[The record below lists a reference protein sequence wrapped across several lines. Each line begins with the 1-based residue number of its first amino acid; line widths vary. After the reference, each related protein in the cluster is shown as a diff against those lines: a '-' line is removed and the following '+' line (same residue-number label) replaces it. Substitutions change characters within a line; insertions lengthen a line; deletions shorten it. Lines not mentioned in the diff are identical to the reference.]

1 MSEIFKISVS
11 ELYKKPF
18 RIVIIFLLN
27 LLVVFG
33 VNRFDIKV
41 EIFTVF
47 VPLILTIL
55 FIEEY
60 KTKKWKDILINF
72 LIYLGIFSL
81 NALLLYKQIEIL
93 DREEFLNNSQILFF
107 NLKTVSTDII
117 VSIFAMG
124 FLYSVVKNLKYKIAV
139 VDMFRYFK
147 EKSSRILV
155 PFYGI
160 IFTLYISVLI
170 YYGLNTDV
178 CYDLLNIF
186 FLFFVVT
193 FICFLMLVFKNFL
206 ISDKKDEVTY
216 RLREKS
222 LGFYIRYIGILI
234 GLIIVAGIIISGY
247 IMITSMMRKN
257 GLFLMITGGIIA
269 LLLVVIVEI
278 LLLNMLIKI
287 YGKAQTKPMN
297 FKKFFNVLAVNI
309 IGLLFLGIA
318 IFINYTIDMNILII
332 NPLVL
337 HILLAVMINF
347 IGLIINFQVLGVL
360 VDKKFMTALKDGFIK
375 TKKFLNPKVLIILIG
390 EDIFLMINI
399 LNGTFTGLIYFINFI
414 VSLYLINF
422 YFVLLKGKS
431 NMIGTLE
438 NEAILYVE
446 VIFWSGKR
454 KNPPSLI
461 SGKYCPHFVV
471 KGKSE
476 YLGIC
481 FLDGTEC
488 FFNKIALGNV
498 QPLYPDTI
506 DYSSLADN
514 TEFLIYEEEKLV
526 GKGKILGRTIPHK
539 VKQRKK

>member
-1 MSEIFKISVS
+1 MLEIFKISVS

-27 LLVVFG
+27 LLVVFW

-41 EIFTVF
+41 ETFTVF
-47 VPLILTIL
+47 IPLILTIL

-93 DREEFLNNSQILFF
+93 DREEFLSNSKILFF

-155 PFYGI
+155 VFYGI

-178 CYDLLNIF
+178 CYDFLNIF
-186 FLFFVVT
+186 FFFFVVI

-222 LGFYIRYIGILI
+222 LGFYAKYTLSIAGLTIG
-234 GLIIVAGIIISGY
+234 AGVIISTY
-247 IMITSMMRKN
+247 IMAVSMMRKN
-257 GLFLMITGGIIA
+257 IIFLIIAGGIIA

-278 LLLNMLIKI
+278 LILNMVIKI
-287 YGKAQTKPMN
+287 NGKVQTKPMN
-297 FKKFFNVLAVNI
+297 LKKFFNVLAVNI

-337 HILLAVMINF
+337 DILLAVMINF

-360 VDKKFMTALKDGFIK
+360 VDIPFTLALKDGFNL
-375 TKKFLNPKVLIILIG
+375 TLKFLNPKVLLILIG
-390 EDIFLMINI
+390 EDIFLIISI
-399 LNGTFTGLIYFINFI
+399 LNGSFTGFVYFINFI
-414 VSLYLINF
+414 VSLYLIDF
-422 YFVLLKGKS
+422 YFE
-431 NMIGTLE
+431 E
-438 NEAILYVE
+438 NTIIE
-446 VIFWSGKR
+446 R
-454 KNPPSLI
+454 K
-461 SGKYCPHFVV
+461 
-471 KGKSE
+471 E
-476 YLGIC
+476 
-481 FLDGTEC
+481 
-488 FFNKIALGNV
+488 
-498 QPLYPDTI
+498 
-506 DYSSLADN
+506 
-514 TEFLIYEEEKLV
+514 
-526 GKGKILGRTIPHK
+526 
-539 VKQRKK
+539 

>member
-1 MSEIFKISVS
+1 M
-11 ELYKKPF
+11 
-18 RIVIIFLLN
+18 
-27 LLVVFG
+27 
-33 VNRFDIKV
+33 
-41 EIFTVF
+41 
-47 VPLILTIL
+47 ILTIL

-93 DREEFLNNSQILFF
+93 DREEFLSNSKILFF

-155 PFYGI
+155 VFYGI

-178 CYDLLNIF
+178 CYDFLNIF
-186 FLFFVVT
+186 FFFFVVI

-216 RLREKS
+216 RLREKY
-222 LGFYIRYIGILI
+222 LGFYAKYTLSIAGLTIG
-234 GLIIVAGIIISGY
+234 AGVIISTY
-247 IMITSMMRKN
+247 IMAVSMMRKN
-257 GLFLMITGGIIA
+257 IIFLIIAGGIIA

-278 LLLNMLIKI
+278 LILNMLIKI
-287 YGKAQTKPMN
+287 NGKVQTKPMN
-297 FKKFFNVLAVNI
+297 LKKFFNVLAVNI

-337 HILLAVMINF
+337 DILLAVMINF

-360 VDKKFMTALKDGFIK
+360 VDKKFMAALKDGFNL
-375 TKKFLNPKVLIILIG
+375 TLKFLNPKVLLILIG
-390 EDIFLMINI
+390 EDIFLIISI
-399 LNGTFTGLIYFINFI
+399 LNGSFTGFVYFINFI
-414 VSLYLINF
+414 VSLYLIDF
-422 YFVLLKGKS
+422 YFE
-431 NMIGTLE
+431 E
-438 NEAILYVE
+438 NTIIE
-446 VIFWSGKR
+446 R
-454 KNPPSLI
+454 K
-461 SGKYCPHFVV
+461 
-471 KGKSE
+471 E
-476 YLGIC
+476 
-481 FLDGTEC
+481 
-488 FFNKIALGNV
+488 
-498 QPLYPDTI
+498 
-506 DYSSLADN
+506 
-514 TEFLIYEEEKLV
+514 
-526 GKGKILGRTIPHK
+526 
-539 VKQRKK
+539 

>member
-1 MSEIFKISVS
+1 MLEIFKNSVS

-41 EIFTVF
+41 ETFTVF

-72 LIYLGIFSL
+72 LIYLGVFSL
-81 NALLLYKQIEIL
+81 NACILYKRIEIL
-93 DREEFLNNSQILFF
+93 NQDEFITNNKILFF

-124 FLYSVVKNLKYKIAV
+124 FLYSVVKDLKYKIAV
-139 VDMFRYFK
+139 VDMLRYFK

-178 CYDLLNIF
+178 CYDFLNIF
-186 FLFFVVT
+186 FLFFVIT

-222 LGFYIRYIGILI
+222 LGFYAKYILSIAGLTI
-234 GLIIVAGIIISGY
+234 GAGIIISTY
-247 IMITSMMRKN
+247 IMAVSMMRKN
-257 GLFLMITGGIIA
+257 VTLLIIA
-269 LLLVVIVEI
+269 GGAITLLLIVILEI

-287 YGKAQTKPMN
+287 NGKVQTKPMN

-337 HILLAVMINF
+337 HILLTVMINF

-360 VDKKFMTALKDGFIK
+360 VDIPFTLALKDGFNL
-375 TKKFLNPKVLIILIG
+375 TLKFLNPKVLLILIG
-390 EDIFLMINI
+390 ENIFLIISI
-399 LNGTFTGLIYFINFI
+399 LNGSFTGFVYFINFI
-414 VSLYLINF
+414 VSLYLIDF
-422 YFVLLKGKS
+422 YLK
-431 NMIGTLE
+431 
-438 NEAILYVE
+438 
-446 VIFWSGKR
+446 
-454 KNPPSLI
+454 
-461 SGKYCPHFVV
+461 
-471 KGKSE
+471 
-476 YLGIC
+476 
-481 FLDGTEC
+481 
-488 FFNKIALGNV
+488 
-498 QPLYPDTI
+498 
-506 DYSSLADN
+506 
-514 TEFLIYEEEKLV
+514 EEE
-526 GKGKILGRTIPHK
+526 
-539 VKQRKK
+539 

>member
-41 EIFTVF
+41 ETFTVF
-47 VPLILTIL
+47 IPLILTIL

-81 NALLLYKQIEIL
+81 NACILYKRIEIL
-93 DREEFLNNSQILFF
+93 NQDEFITNNKILFF
-107 NLKTVSTDII
+107 NLSTTFTDII
-117 VSIFAMG
+117 VSFFAVG
-124 FLYSVVKNLKYKIAV
+124 FIYSAIKNLKYKIAV

-147 EKSSRILV
+147 EKSSRVLV
-155 PFYGI
+155 IFYGVIFSLFIFVI
-160 IFTLYISVLI
+160 IF
-170 YYGLNTDV
+170 YGLNSYI
-178 CYDLLNIF
+178 CYDILNLFFIF
-186 FLFFVVT
+186 FVT
-193 FICFLMLVFKNFL
+193 IFICFLMLVFKNFL

-234 GLIIVAGIIISGY
+234 GLIIIAGIIISTY
-247 IMITSMMRKN
+247 IMAVGMMRKN

-278 LLLNMLIKI
+278 LFLNMLIKI
-287 YGKAQTKPMN
+287 NGKVQTKPMN
-297 FKKFFNVLAVNI
+297 LKKFFNVLIVNI
-309 IGLLFLGIA
+309 IGLIFLGIA
-318 IFINYTIDMNILII
+318 IFIDYTIDMNFII
-332 NPLVL
+332 ENSLVQY
-337 HILLAVMINF
+337 ILLAVMINF

-360 VDKKFMTALKDGFIK
+360 VDKKFMTALKDGFRK
-375 TKKFLNPKVLIILIG
+375 TKKFFNPKVLIILIG

-422 YFVLLKGKS
+422 YFEENTIIEGK
-431 NMIGTLE
+431 E
-438 NEAILYVE
+438 
-446 VIFWSGKR
+446 
-454 KNPPSLI
+454 
-461 SGKYCPHFVV
+461 
-471 KGKSE
+471 
-476 YLGIC
+476 
-481 FLDGTEC
+481 
-488 FFNKIALGNV
+488 
-498 QPLYPDTI
+498 
-506 DYSSLADN
+506 
-514 TEFLIYEEEKLV
+514 
-526 GKGKILGRTIPHK
+526 
-539 VKQRKK
+539 

>member
-1 MSEIFKISVS
+1 MLEIFKISIS
-11 ELYKKPF
+11 ELYKKLF

-33 VNRFDIKV
+33 VNKFDIKV
-41 EIFTVF
+41 ETFTVF
-47 VPLILTIL
+47 ILLILTIL

-60 KTKKWKDILINF
+60 KTKKWKYILINF

-93 DREEFLNNSQILFF
+93 DREEFLSNNQILFF
-107 NLKTVSTDII
+107 NLKTISTDII

-155 PFYGI
+155 IFYGI

-178 CYDLLNIF
+178 CYDFLNIF

-193 FICFLMLVFKNFL
+193 FICFMILVFKNFL
-206 ISDKKDEVTY
+206 ILDKKDEVTY

-287 YGKAQTKPMN
+287 YGKVQAKPMN
-297 FKKFFNVLAVNI
+297 LKKFFNVLVVNI
-309 IGLLFLGIA
+309 IGLIFLGIA
-318 IFINYTIDMNILII
+318 IFIDYTIDMNFII
-332 NPLVL
+332 ENSLVQY
-337 HILLAVMINF
+337 ILLAVVINF

-360 VDKKFMTALKDGFIK
+360 ADKKLTIALKDGFRK
-375 TKKFLNPKVLIILIG
+375 TKKFFNPKVLIILIG

-422 YFVLLKGKS
+422 YFEENTIIEGK
-431 NMIGTLE
+431 E
-438 NEAILYVE
+438 
-446 VIFWSGKR
+446 
-454 KNPPSLI
+454 
-461 SGKYCPHFVV
+461 
-471 KGKSE
+471 
-476 YLGIC
+476 
-481 FLDGTEC
+481 
-488 FFNKIALGNV
+488 
-498 QPLYPDTI
+498 
-506 DYSSLADN
+506 
-514 TEFLIYEEEKLV
+514 
-526 GKGKILGRTIPHK
+526 
-539 VKQRKK
+539 

>member
-1 MSEIFKISVS
+1 MLEIFKISVS

-47 VPLILTIL
+47 IPLILTIL

-93 DREEFLNNSQILFF
+93 DREDFLSNNQILFF
-107 NLKTVSTDII
+107 NLKTISTDII

-124 FLYSVVKNLKYKIAV
+124 FMYSVVKDLKYKIAV
-139 VDMFRYFK
+139 VDIFRYFK

-160 IFTLYISVLI
+160 IFSLYISVLI

-178 CYDLLNIF
+178 CYDFLNIF
-186 FLFFVVT
+186 FLFFVVV
-193 FICFLMLVFKNFL
+193 FMCFLMLVFKNFL

-216 RLREKS
+216 RLREKP

-247 IMITSMMRKN
+247 IMITSMMKKD

-278 LLLNMLIKI
+278 LILNMLIKI
-287 YGKAQTKPMN
+287 NGKVQIKPMN
-297 FKKFFNVLAVNI
+297 FKKFSNTLAVNI
-309 IGLLFLGIA
+309 IGLLFLGVA
-318 IFINYTIDMNILII
+318 IFINYTIDMNILIL

-360 VDKKFMTALKDGFIK
+360 VDIPFTLALKDGFNL
-375 TKKFLNPKVLIILIG
+375 TLKFLNPKVLVILIG
-390 EDIFLMINI
+390 EDIFLMIGI
-399 LNGTFTGLIYFINFI
+399 LNGSFTGFVYFINFI
-414 VSLYLINF
+414 VSLYLIDF
-422 YFVLLKGKS
+422 YLK
-431 NMIGTLE
+431 E
-438 NEAILYVE
+438 DE
-446 VIFWSGKR
+446 
-454 KNPPSLI
+454 
-461 SGKYCPHFVV
+461 
-471 KGKSE
+471 
-476 YLGIC
+476 
-481 FLDGTEC
+481 
-488 FFNKIALGNV
+488 
-498 QPLYPDTI
+498 
-506 DYSSLADN
+506 
-514 TEFLIYEEEKLV
+514 
-526 GKGKILGRTIPHK
+526 
-539 VKQRKK
+539 

>member
-1 MSEIFKISVS
+1 MLEIFKISVS

-93 DREEFLNNSQILFF
+93 DREEFLNNSQILLF

-117 VSIFAMG
+117 VSIFVMG

-139 VDMFRYFK
+139 INMFRYFK

-155 PFYGI
+155 VFYGI

-178 CYDLLNIF
+178 CYDFLNIF
-186 FLFFVVT
+186 FLFFVVV
-193 FICFLMLVFKNFL
+193 FMCFLMLVFKNFL
-206 ISDKKDEVTY
+206 ILDKKDEVTY
-216 RLREKS
+216 RLREKP
-222 LGFYIRYIGILI
+222 LGFYAKYILSIAGLTI
-234 GLIIVAGIIISGY
+234 GAGIIISTY
-247 IMITSMMRKN
+247 IMAVSMMREN
-257 GLFLMITGGIIA
+257 IIFLIIAGGIIA

-278 LLLNMLIKI
+278 LILNMLIKI
-287 YGKAQTKPMN
+287 NGKVQTKPMTL
-297 FKKFFNVLAVNI
+297 KKFFNTLAVNI

-337 HILLAVMINF
+337 DILLAVMINF

-360 VDKKFMTALKDGFIK
+360 VDKKFMAALKDGFNL
-375 TKKFLNPKVLIILIG
+375 TLKFLNPKVLLILIG
-390 EDIFLMINI
+390 EDIFLIISI
-399 LNGTFTGLIYFINFI
+399 LNGSFTGFVYFINFI
-414 VSLYLINF
+414 VSLYLIDF
-422 YFVLLKGKS
+422 YFE
-431 NMIGTLE
+431 E
-438 NEAILYVE
+438 NTIIE
-446 VIFWSGKR
+446 R
-454 KNPPSLI
+454 K
-461 SGKYCPHFVV
+461 
-471 KGKSE
+471 E
-476 YLGIC
+476 
-481 FLDGTEC
+481 
-488 FFNKIALGNV
+488 
-498 QPLYPDTI
+498 
-506 DYSSLADN
+506 
-514 TEFLIYEEEKLV
+514 
-526 GKGKILGRTIPHK
+526 
-539 VKQRKK
+539 

>member
-1 MSEIFKISVS
+1 MLEIFKISVS

-27 LLVVFG
+27 LFVVFG

-93 DREEFLNNSQILFF
+93 DREEFLSNSQILFF

-178 CYDLLNIF
+178 CYDFLNIF

-234 GLIIVAGIIISGY
+234 SLIIVAGIIISGY

-278 LLLNMLIKI
+278 LILNMLIKI
-287 YGKAQTKPMN
+287 NGKVQTKPMN
-297 FKKFFNVLAVNI
+297 FKKFFNILAVNI

-337 HILLAVMINF
+337 DILLAVMINF

-360 VDKKFMTALKDGFIK
+360 VDKKFMTALKDGFRK
-375 TKKFLNPKVLIILIG
+375 TKKFLNPKVLLILIG
-390 EDIFLMINI
+390 ENIFLIISI
-399 LNGTFTGLIYFINFI
+399 LNGSFTGFVYFINFI
-414 VSLYLINF
+414 VSLYLIDF
-422 YFVLLKGKS
+422 YLKEEGVL
-431 NMIGTLE
+431 
-438 NEAILYVE
+438 NETCRSI
-446 VIFWSGKR
+446 
-454 KNPPSLI
+454 
-461 SGKYCPHFVV
+461 KY
-471 KGKSE
+471 
-476 YLGIC
+476 
-481 FLDGTEC
+481 
-488 FFNKIALGNV
+488 
-498 QPLYPDTI
+498 
-506 DYSSLADN
+506 
-514 TEFLIYEEEKLV
+514 
-526 GKGKILGRTIPHK
+526 
-539 VKQRKK
+539 